1 LTSGVPYNNFA
12 AMLRRMLTL
21 LAALTVL
28 TLAAGVSAPNVAG
41 RDAATTSLTIYSG
54 RDERFVKPL
63 YDRFMETTGIE
74 LNVRY
79 GDSATLAATLLEEGA
94 NSPADIFFAQDAG
107 ALGAVG
113 SEGRLQ
119 VLPESIL
126 RRVPQRFRAP
136 GKRWVGVTGR
146 ARVVAYNTDVLTAR
160 QLPAT
165 IWGYTHA
172 RWKDKV
178 GLPPTNA
185 SFQAFVTAMRLR
197 VGDDRTRDWLLALK
211 ENDIRFYPS
220 NSRVLDAV
228 ASREIE
234 VGLVNHY
241 YLYQLKEQRPS
252 APVANYFLR
261 TRRDPGALINV
272 AGVGIVTSTKK
283 RAAALRFINFLL
295 SRGIQRFF
303 AQSPGRAEYPL
314 VRGVRPR
321 AGLPPLQR
329 IEGAKVNLGAL
340 GRHLPRTLELLN
352 EVGYTR

>member
-1 LTSGVPYNNFA
+1 V
-12 AMLRRMLTL
+12 LRRI
-21 LAALTVL
+21 V
-28 TLAAGVSAPNVAG
+28 TLAASLIALGAVAGLSAPEGAG

-63 YDRFMETTGIE
+63 YDRFMELTGIE
-74 LNVRY
+74 LRVRY
-79 GDSATLAATLLEEGA
+79 GDSATLAATLLEEGN

-107 ALGAVG
+107 ALGAVA

-119 VLPESIL
+119 VLPASIL
-126 RRVPQRFRAP
+126 RRVPKRFRAP
-136 GKRWVGVTGR
+136 GERWVGVTGR

-165 IWGYTHA
+165 IWGYTQS

-197 VGDDRTRDWLLALK
+197 VGDDRTRDWLTALK
-211 ENDIRFYPS
+211 ENGVRFYPS

-228 ASREIE
+228 ASREIQ

-252 APVANYFLR
+252 APVANLFLR
-261 TRRDPGALINV
+261 TKRDPGALINV
-272 AGVGIVTSTKK
+272 AGAGIVTGTESR
-283 RAAALRFINFLL
+283 RAAVRFLDFLL
-295 SRGIQRFF
+295 ARGIQRFF

-329 IEGAKVNLGAL
+329 IEGAKINLGAL

>member
-1 LTSGVPYNNFA
+1 
-12 AMLRRMLTL
+12 MLT
-21 LAALTVL
+21 AAVAVL
-28 TLAAGVSAPNVAG
+28 GGAGAVSAPDTAG
-41 RDAATTSLTIYSG
+41 KSAATRSLTIYSG

-63 YDRFMETTGIE
+63 YDRFMELTGIE
-74 LNVRY
+74 LRVRY
-79 GDSATLAATLLEEGA
+79 GDSATLAATLLEEGS

-107 ALGAVG
+107 ALGAVAA
-113 SEGRLQ
+113 EGRLG
-119 VLPESIL
+119 VLPASTL
-126 RRVPQRFRAP
+126 RRVPKRFRAP

-146 ARVVAYNTDVLTAR
+146 ARVVAYNTEVLTAR

-165 IWGYTHA
+165 IWGYTQP
-172 RWKDKV
+172 RWRDKV

-197 VGDDRTRDWLLALK
+197 VGDDRTRDWLVALK
-211 ENDIRFYPS
+211 GNGARFYPS

-261 TRRDPGALINV
+261 AKRDPGALINV
-272 AGVGIVTSTKK
+272 AGAGIVTGTEN
-283 RAAALRFINFLL
+283 RQTAVRFLNFVL

-303 AQSPGRAEYPL
+303 ANTPGRAEYPL
-314 VRGVRPR
+314 VRGVRAR
-321 AGLPPLQR
+321 AGLPPLLT
-329 IEGAKVNLGAL
+329 IEGAKINLGAL
-340 GRHLPRTLELLN
+340 GRGLPRTLELLN

>member
-1 LTSGVPYNNFA
+1 V
-12 AMLRRMLTL
+12 LRRAATL
-21 LAALTVL
+21 IAAIAILGG
-28 TLAAGVSAPNVAG
+28 AAAFSAPESAG
-41 RDAATTSLTIYSG
+41 RSEATTLTIYSG

-63 YDRFMETTGIE
+63 YDRFMELTGLE
-74 LNVRY
+74 LRVRY
-79 GDSATLAATLLEEGA
+79 GDSATLAATLLEEGS

-107 ALGAVG
+107 ALGAVA

-119 VLPESIL
+119 VLPESVL
-126 RRVPQRFRAP
+126 RRVPKRFRAP
-136 GKRWVGVTGR
+136 GKRWVGITGR
-146 ARVVAYNTDVLTAR
+146 ARVMAYNTDVLSAR

-165 IWGYTHA
+165 IWGYTQP

-178 GLPPTNA
+178 GVPPTNA

-197 VGDDRTRDWLLALK
+197 AGDDRTRDWLVALR
-211 ENDIRFYPS
+211 ENGIRYYPS

-228 ASREIE
+228 ASREIQ

-252 APVANYFLR
+252 APVANHFLR
-261 TRRDPGALINV
+261 AKRDPGALINV
-272 AGVGIVTSTKK
+272 AGAGIVTGTEN
-283 RAAALRFINFLL
+283 RLAAVRFLNFLL
-295 SRGIQRFF
+295 ARGIQRFF
-303 AQSPGRAEYPL
+303 AHSPGRAEYPL

-321 AGLPPLQR
+321 AGLPPLQN
-329 IEGAKVNLGAL
+329 IEGAKINLGAL